1 MKPIIPSEQKSRTL
15 SNIIVVAAGMG
26 MLAIL
31 MYFEPIWAA
40 ISNVFSVITPFLV
53 GFALA
58 FLQVPIVRKVEWFF
72 KKTVFPK
79 NKRPKLTRALAA
91 TVSLIFVLALVAA
104 FMSIL
109 LPQLVD
115 SVKQLVTYITHF
127 ISSNAEHFSELLV
140 KWDFI
145 AFEGEELVI
154 GWEKIVSQ
162 TSNYVAVVMDNVM
175 AIGSTIYT
183 TVFQLFVGL
192 ITAFY
197 LLMDKEVFCSQSKKI
212 LYSLMKKDNCETL
225 IYWTRR
231 ANRIFAGFINGKI
244 IDSAIIGVLCY
255 ILMLIFRFEYALLI
269 SVIVGVTNVI
279 PFFGPF
285 IGAIPSI
292 LILLIVNPYSA
303 LGFAILILVLQ
314 QLDGNVIGPLILG
327 DYVGISPLWIMI
339 SIVIGG
345 GLFGFVGMLVSVPVF
360 ALCYAI
366 VRACIENRL
375 KARGLPVH
383 SSNYIDAPEKI
394 GNHAE
399 K

>member
-1 MKPIIPSEQKSRTL
+1 MKQIIPSEQKSRTL

-26 MLAIL
+26 MLALLI
-31 MYFEPIWAA
+31 YFKPIWAA
-40 ISNVFSVITPFLV
+40 ISNLFDVITPFLV

-58 FLQVPIVRKVEWFF
+58 FLQVPIVKRVEWLLTRTLFR
-72 KKTVFPK
+72 KKA
-79 NKRPKLTRALAA
+79 RPKLSRGLATA
-91 TVSLIFVLALVAA
+91 ISLIVLLACVTA
-104 FMSIL
+104 FLRIL

-115 SVKQLVTYITHF
+115 SVKQLVAYITAF
-127 ISSNAEHFSELLV
+127 VSNNAQHLNDLLV
-140 KWDFI
+140 RWGFI

-162 TSNYVAVVMDNVM
+162 ASNYVSVVMDNVL

-197 LLMDKEVFCSQSKKI
+197 LLMDKEHLCAQIKKT
-212 LYSLMKKDNCETL
+212 LYALMRPESCETL
-225 IYWTRR
+225 IRWTRR
-231 ANRIFAGFINGKI
+231 ANRIFAGFISGKI
-244 IDSAIIGVLCY
+244 IDSLIIGVLCY
-255 ILMLIFRFEYALLI
+255 LLMLIFGFEYAVLI

-303 LGFAILILVLQ
+303 LGFTILILVLQ

-366 VRACIENRL
+366 VRALIENRL
-375 KARGLPVH
+375 TARGLPT
-383 SSNYIDAPEKI
+383 SSSDYVSAPEQI
-394 GNHAE
+394 ANHAE
-399 K
+399 E

>member
-1 MKPIIPSEQKSRTL
+1 MKQIIPSEQKAKTI

-26 MLAIL
+26 MLAVLI
-31 MYFEPIWAA
+31 YFQPIWAA
-40 ISNVFSVITPFLV
+40 INTVIGVISPFLV

-58 FLQVPIVRKVEWFF
+58 FLQLPIVKKVEWFLR
-72 KKTVFPK
+72 KTIFPK
-79 NKRPKLTRALAA
+79 NRKPKLTRALS
-91 TVSLIFVLALVAA
+91 TTISLLFVLMIVAA

-109 LPQLVD
+109 LPQLID
-115 SVKQLVTYITHF
+115 SVKQLVTYITQF
-127 ISSNAEHFSELLV
+127 ISANAEHFSDLLV
-140 KWDFI
+140 RWDFI

-154 GWEKIVSQ
+154 GWEQIVSQ
-162 TSNYVAVVMDNVM
+162 ASNYISVVMDNVM

-183 TVFQLFVGL
+183 TIFQLFVGL

-197 LLMDKEVFCSQSKKI
+197 LLMDKERFCAQAKKI
-212 LYSLMKKDNCETL
+212 LYSIMKKDKCETL

-231 ANRIFAGFINGKI
+231 ANRIFAGFISGKI
-244 IDSAIIGVLCY
+244 IDSLIIGVLCY
-255 ILMLIFRFEYALLI
+255 VLMLIFRFEYALLI

-345 GLFGFVGMLVSVPVF
+345 GLFGFIGMLVSVPVF

-366 VRACIENRL
+366 VRAAIENRL
-375 KARGLPVH
+375 RQRGLPIH
-383 SSNYIDAPEKI
+383 SSNYISAPEKI
-394 GNHAE
+394 GNHVE